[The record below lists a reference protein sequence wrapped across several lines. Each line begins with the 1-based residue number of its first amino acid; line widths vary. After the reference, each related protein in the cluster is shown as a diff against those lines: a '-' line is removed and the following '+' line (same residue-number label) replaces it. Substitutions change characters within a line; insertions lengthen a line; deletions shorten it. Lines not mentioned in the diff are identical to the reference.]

1 MGRRVNPIERGY
13 YTMNKIFKQTLLTS
27 SVVFALL
34 AQQAYATNGY
44 TAHGYGTLQ
53 KAMGGAAVA
62 GSDNAMNIATNPA
75 SMSFGGNNW
84 TIGLEAFVPD
94 RGATTT
100 TGGVSTVQDGNET
113 AAFAIPEFAY
123 QKKLNNK
130 FAAGIAVY
138 GNGGLNATYNVPIFD
153 SPLVNGVSNS
163 GVDLAQLFIAPSVAM
178 KVSEKHSFG
187 LSLNLAYQR
196 FEATGLDGFGPQPAV
211 GGMPASPGFSA
222 DPSNLSDRGYDS
234 STGVGVTLGW
244 QGKLSDTVTAGV
256 SYKSKTRMS
265 KFDKYSGLFAEQG
278 GFDIPSMITA
288 GFSVQSTPKTT
299 FAVDIARTNY
309 TDVKSISNPNNTSTG
324 VQLGTDNGAGFG
336 WSDQNVIK
344 LGMKHKW
351 NERLTLL
358 GGFNHGKSPIDSSQT
373 AFNIL
378 ATATV
383 ETHLTL
389 GLDWKL
395 AKGNNITV
403 QYMHAFENEIK
414 GDGVPT
420 SPGSFTDQ
428 AGTVADI
435 DMEQDS
441 IGISYTRNF

>member
-1 MGRRVNPIERGY
+1 MK
-13 YTMNKIFKQTLLTS
+13 TFFKHTLLTS
-27 SVVFALL
+27 SVLVALF

-53 KAMGGAAVA
+53 KAMGGTAVA

-75 SMSFGGNNW
+75 SMSFGSNNW
-84 TIGLEAFVPD
+84 TVGLEAFVPD
-94 RGATTT
+94 RGATR
-100 TGGVSTVQDGNET
+100 VSTGQQLDGNGDKV
-113 AAFAIPEFAY
+113 FAIPEFAY
-123 QKKLNNK
+123 QRKLNKK

-138 GNGGLNATYNVPIFD
+138 GNGGLNATYNTAIF
-153 SPLVNGVSNS
+153 NGN
-163 GVDLAQLFIAPSVAM
+163 GINTGIDLSQLFIAPSVAM
-178 KVSEKHSFG
+178 KVGENHSFG
-187 LSLNLAYQR
+187 ASLNLVYQR
-196 FEATGLDGFGPQPAV
+196 FEATGLDGFRGISRFP
-211 GGMPASPGFSA
+211 
-222 DPSNLSDRGYDS
+222 DNLSDQGYDS
-234 STGVGVTLGW
+234 STGLGITLGW
-244 QGKLSDTVTAGV
+244 QGKLSDNVTAGV

-265 KFDKYSGLFAEQG
+265 EFDKYKGLFAEQG

-288 GFSVQSTPKTT
+288 GFSVQSSPKTT

-309 TDVKSISNPNNTSTG
+309 TDVKSVSNPNNTRTG
-324 VQLGTDNGAGFG
+324 VLLGSDNGAGFG

-351 NERLTLL
+351 NEKLTLL

-395 AKGNNITV
+395 AKNSNVTV
-403 QYMHAFENEIK
+403 QYMHAFNNEIK
-414 GDGVPT
+414 GDG
-420 SPGSFTDQ
+420 SAGSQ
-428 AGTVADI
+428 I
-435 DMEQDS
+435 DDALDMDPNTTTNANIEMEQDAL
-441 IGISYTRNF
+441 GISYTRSF